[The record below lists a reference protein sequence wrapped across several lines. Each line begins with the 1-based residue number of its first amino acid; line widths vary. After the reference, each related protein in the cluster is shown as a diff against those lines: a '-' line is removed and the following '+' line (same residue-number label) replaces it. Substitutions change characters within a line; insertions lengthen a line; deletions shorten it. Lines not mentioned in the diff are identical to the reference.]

1 MPDVHSNL
9 PPSASKMWISCP
21 PSAALNAKAPD
32 SDSSYALAGTLAH
45 SIGEAKIRQ
54 ALGEDISI
62 PECTDAEMAEATD
75 QYRDYVL
82 EQIEAARASCRDP
95 TVLVEQRVSC
105 ERWAEG
111 CFGTADF
118 LLISDQTLHICDLK
132 YGQLEVSAQ
141 DNTQL
146 MCYSL
151 GAIDAFASLYE
162 FTEVKMTIFQPRLNH
177 CDTCTK
183 TVEELL
189 QWGDTVLKPA
199 AVLALAGEGAFC
211 AGEHCRFCKV
221 KQTCRKRAEY
231 NLALARY
238 DFAMP
243 PELTDDEIEAILAK
257 ADDLTSWISDIK
269 DYAMQQAL
277 SGQHWSQWK
286 LVEGRSVRTYTDEAA
301 VADAV
306 TAAGFDPYE
315 HKGLGLTAMTK
326 LLGKRKF
333 EELLGGLIHK
343 PPGKPT
349 LVPISDRRAEW
360 NTAKN
365 DFMED

>member
-221 KQTCRKRAEY
+221 KQTCRTTLR
-231 NLALARY
+231 LR
-238 DFAMP
+238 DM
-243 PELTDDEIEAILAK
+243 
-257 ADDLTSWISDIK
+257 IS
-269 DYAMQQAL
+269 QC
-277 SGQHWSQWK
+277 
-286 LVEGRSVRTYTDEAA
+286 
-301 VADAV
+301 
-306 TAAGFDPYE
+306 
-315 HKGLGLTAMTK
+315 
-326 LLGKRKF
+326 
-333 EELLGGLIHK
+333 
-343 PPGKPT
+343 
-349 LVPISDRRAEW
+349 RR
-360 NTAKN
+360 N
-365 DFMED
+365 